1 MRFRTFLAAALA
13 VALMPVA
20 ADAARITHVGP
31 RAGFAFDPDQFTV
44 GGQMDIGPLAEDF
57 TFNPNLELGFGDDL
71 TVIALNLD
79 GQYHLQ
85 LQNSSVAPYFG
96 AGLGVNFF
104 NFDAPSGFTG
114 DSSDTELGMN
124 LIVGLG
130 FPMQS
135 SNRFFTEL
143 RFGIGDIP
151 DLKLMAG
158 WGFPL

>member
-1 MRFRTFLAAALA
+1 MRFRTFLAGTLV
-13 VALMPVA
+13 VALLPVA
-20 ADAARITHVGP
+20 AHAARITHLGP
-31 RAGFAFDPDQFTV
+31 RAGFAFDPDQFTF

-57 TFNPNLELGFGDDL
+57 TFNPNLELGVGDDM
-71 TVIALNLD
+71 TVVALNLD
-79 GQYHLQ
+79 GQYHLN
-85 LQNSSVAPYFG
+85 LQNSNVRPYFG

-104 NFDAPSGFTG
+104 SWDGPPGSNG
-114 DSSDTELGMN
+114 DNSDTELGMN
-124 LIVGLG
+124 LIAGLG
-130 FPMQS
+130 FPMQN